1 MLSVDISKG
10 LGTTGDQDFRVVAAF
25 DAPAGVTILFG
36 PSGSG
41 KSTILDSIAGL
52 TQPDRGLIRLGDRV
66 FFDSAQSIDLAV
78 RKRRIGYVFQQLAL
92 FPHLT
97 VVENVGFG
105 LRGVS
110 DRERLR
116 RVSAELERLRISHT
130 AGRRPDRISGGEAQ
144 RVALARALVTSPNLI
159 LLDEPLS
166 ALDSP
171 TRRSL
176 ISDFRSLRDETGI
189 PMIYVTHS
197 RDEALALGDRLV
209 YLDGGRVVRQGEP
222 VSILTALS
230 GGEQAGLPAISDRS
244 ENILIGRVQSRD
256 ADGGELQATFNG
268 PHGGCEL
275 VLPLWDYAAGDQIM
289 IGLLA
294 GDIMVSTVQPA
305 SLSARNVLKGSVVST
320 DVRNGDVLL
329 EVDCGVRLAVA
340 LTADAFR
347 ELRIETGHEVWL
359 IIKAHAC
366 RPIEGA

>member
-10 LGTTGDQDFRVVAAF
+10 LGTAGDHDFRVEAAF
-25 DAPAGVTILFG
+25 DAPQGVTILFG

-52 TQPDRGLIRLGDRV
+52 IRPDRGLIRFGDEV
-66 FFDSAQSIDLAV
+66 FFDSTQRIDLPV
-78 RKRRIGYVFQQLAL
+78 RKRRVGYVFQQLAL

-105 LRGVS
+105 LRGIS

-116 RVSAELERLRISHT
+116 RINAELERLRISHT
-130 AGRRPDRISGGEAQ
+130 ASRRPDQISGGEAQ
-144 RVALARALVTSPNLI
+144 RVALARALVTSPNLM

-166 ALDSP
+166 ALDAP

-176 ISDFRSLRDETGI
+176 ISDFRTLRDETGI
-189 PMIYVTHS
+189 PMVYVTHS

-209 YLDGGRVVRQGEP
+209 YLQGGRVARQGEP

-230 GGEQAGLPAISDRS
+230 SHGPDGLPALSDRS
-244 ENILIGRVQSRD
+244 ENILIGKVRSRD
-256 ADGGELQATFNG
+256 TDRGELYATFSG
-268 PHGGCEL
+268 PQRDCEL
-275 VLPLWDYAAGDQIM
+275 ILPLWDYAAGDQIM

-305 SLSARNVLKGSVVST
+305 SLSARNVLKGSVVSA
-320 DVRNGDVLL
+320 DVREGDVLL
-329 EVDCGVRLAVA
+329 EVDCGVSLAVA

-347 ELRIETGHEVWL
+347 ELRIETGREVWL

-366 RPIEGA
+366 RAIEGA